1 MELSEKLACIVQV
14 AHAINYCRRQGLVA
28 HQDLKPSNIFF
39 DTVRDKCTIEGLYA
53 GLKHEIFVADFGVAD
68 AFRDFGKNTG
78 SRPYMAPERSTKD
91 LIEDGSRMD
100 VFALAVI
107 AFECLTDGLHPIGV
121 RTSDV
126 WPAPLPDKPSKWS
139 HEDIWKEL
147 GAPCNDGIVRLP
159 IQSWADCIAGLDC
172 HVTFG

>member
-1 MELSEKLACIVQV
+1 MDSL
-14 AHAINYCRRQGLVA
+14 LVGIPHSIDCDGA
-28 HQDLKPSNIFF
+28 LDASSMLTCETPPSS
-39 DTVRDKCTIEGLYA
+39 R
-53 GLKHEIFVADFGVAD
+53 
-68 AFRDFGKNTG
+68 
-78 SRPYMAPERSTKD
+78 SRPFDSGGRLRQNGGRHQFRMPDGISSQCWTPSAQNAWTACLRIRTYMAPEQYTKD

-126 WPAPLPDKPSKWS
+126 WPVPLPDKPSKWS
-139 HEDIWKEL
+139 HEDIWKSW
-147 GAPCNDGIVRLP
+147 GAPCKDGIVRLP

-172 HVTFG
+172 HVTFS